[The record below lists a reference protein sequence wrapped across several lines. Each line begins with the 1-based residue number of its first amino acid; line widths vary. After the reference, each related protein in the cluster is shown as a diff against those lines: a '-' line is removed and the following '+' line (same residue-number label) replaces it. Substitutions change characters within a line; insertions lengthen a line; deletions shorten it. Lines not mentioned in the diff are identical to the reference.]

1 LENNGHLLFR
11 RAKNLFK
18 GDFFMANVLIV
29 YGSTTG
35 NTESVALRL
44 EKQLKDAGHS
54 VEKLKAAN
62 ANATGLCSG
71 KDLVL
76 FGCST
81 WGDDEIEL
89 QEDFIP
95 LFESFDK
102 IQAGGVKTAVFGCG
116 DEDYKYFCGAVDSI
130 TDKLTEL
137 GSTVVGG
144 KLKINGDPDDSVD
157 SIQNWGAGVLAAL

>member
-1 LENNGHLLFR
+1 
-11 RAKNLFK
+11 
-18 GDFFMANVLIV
+18 MANILIV

-35 NTESVALRL
+35 NTESVAARL
-44 EKQLKDAGHS
+44 EKQLKGAGHS
-54 VEKLKAAN
+54 VDKLKAAN
-62 ANATGLCSG
+62 ASADGLCSG

-102 IQAGGVKTAVFGCG
+102 IQANGIKTAVFGCG

-130 TDKLTEL
+130 TDKLGSL
-137 GSTVVGG
+137 GAKVVGG
-144 KLKINGDPDDSVD
+144 KLKINGDPDDAAAAITS
-157 SIQNWGAGVLAAL
+157 WGEGVLAAL

>member
-1 LENNGHLLFR
+1 
-11 RAKNLFK
+11 
-18 GDFFMANVLIV
+18 MANVLIV

-35 NTESVALRL
+35 NTESVAKRL
-44 EKQLKDAGHS
+44 EKQIKEAGHS
-54 VEKLKAAN
+54 VESLKAAS
-62 ANATGLCSG
+62 ASPAGLCAG
-71 KDLVL
+71 RDLVL

-89 QEDFIP
+89 QEDFVP

-102 IQAGGVKTAVFGCG
+102 IQANGVKTAVFGCG

-144 KLKINGDPDDSVD
+144 KLKINGDPDDAAGAVKS
-157 SIQNWGAGVLAAL
+157 WGDGVIAAL